1 MPFRIALVIVTAL
14 LIAAHFLRNGGIILT
29 LLSALSPLL
38 LLIRKRWVLYLLQT
52 CAYLSA
58 AVWASTAI
66 ELIRGH
72 IAEGRSWTAS
82 AIILG
87 AVTVLTIFAGL
98 SLNSAAF
105 KNAYPE

>member
-1 MPFRIALVIVTAL
+1 MPFRIALMVLVAL
-14 LIAAHFLRNGGIILT
+14 LISAHFLRNGGIVLT

-38 LLIRKRWVLYLLQT
+38 LLIRKRWVLYTLQAG
-52 CAYLSA
+52 AYLAA

-72 IAEGRSWTAS
+72 IAEGRSWTAA

-87 AVTVLTIFAGL
+87 TVTVLTILAGL